1 MVEWARV
8 LAADGFHVLRFDYR
22 GYGDS
27 DGEFED
33 HTIEDHLA
41 DTARALSEV
50 EERSNLECGLLCG
63 LRLGA
68 TLAAI
73 TACRNNRNPSLVL
86 WEPVISGS
94 EYVSE
99 MLKASAFVTR
109 GAQTADEL
117 ENDIEKGK
125 EVVVRGHI
133 LTKGMLRSLKAVNL
147 LESPLPGSGPVMLAY
162 FCSGSQNTPPALL
175 ELHRK
180 YAAGGDINLKPIR
193 GRAPW
198 ASGRDYCVK
207 PPEVFGTT
215 RDWLARHSIS
225 TCAHA
230 TQAARKKIAQAT
242 STPEVEKPVE
252 FLVQDTP
259 VRGILHLPPKV
270 DAGKPAIV
278 MLPQANVCRTASG
291 RLYVCL
297 ARHLARSGWT
307 VLRFDP
313 RGVGDSLG
321 VLPYAAM
328 SEMYLAIQQG
338 KFVAD
343 ALAAIEFADKV
354 LGCHSAILAGHCGG
368 AATAALAAPNDRR
381 VAGLLLM
388 ELHLHLAGEWKQ
400 RVQERPPAS
409 SHPPLNM
416 MGYYRRKLVSLKAW
430 RRFFAAKSN
439 YRAIVR
445 SLAGAVAN
453 RDRHDGASRHLQPIL
468 DLLGPTANVALLSS
482 LLRCAQGGMPT
493 LLVFGET
500 RDAQDYA
507 SIKPVLHDAAK
518 ENPAC
523 LSEEVVSGAD
533 HLFSRREYSGRLIDA
548 IGVWLNASPWCET
561 SASVTMHGILR
572 R

>member
-1 MVEWARV
+1 MSSRSEEAFFFGEPGSRLFGVLHRPAEAADRIRSASVICAPFGDERTSTHRLMVEWARV

-242 STPEVEKPVE
+242 STPELATKGRCRE
-252 FLVQDTP
+252 
-259 VRGILHLPPKV
+259 
-270 DAGKPAIV
+270 AG
-278 MLPQANVCRTASG
+278 
-291 RLYVCL
+291 Y
-297 ARHLARSGWT
+297 RH
-307 VLRFDP
+307 
-313 RGVGDSLG
+313 
-321 VLPYAAM
+321 
-328 SEMYLAIQQG
+328 
-338 KFVAD
+338 VA
-343 ALAAIEFADKV
+343 
-354 LGCHSAILAGHCGG
+354 
-368 AATAALAAPNDRR
+368 
-381 VAGLLLM
+381 
-388 ELHLHLAGEWKQ
+388 AGE
-400 RVQERPPAS
+400 RVPHCIRPPI
-409 SHPPLNM
+409 
-416 MGYYRRKLVSLKAW
+416 R
-430 RRFFAAKSN
+430 
-439 YRAIVR
+439 
-445 SLAGAVAN
+445 
-453 RDRHDGASRHLQPIL
+453 
-468 DLLGPTANVALLSS
+468 LLGPTSGPIRMDGSALRS
-482 LLRCAQGGMPT
+482 A
-493 LLVFGET
+493 
-500 RDAQDYA
+500 
-507 SIKPVLHDAAK
+507 
-518 ENPAC
+518 
-523 LSEEVVSGAD
+523 
-533 HLFSRREYSGRLIDA
+533 GRW
-548 IGVWLNASPWCET
+548 G
-561 SASVTMHGILR
+561 
-572 R
+572 